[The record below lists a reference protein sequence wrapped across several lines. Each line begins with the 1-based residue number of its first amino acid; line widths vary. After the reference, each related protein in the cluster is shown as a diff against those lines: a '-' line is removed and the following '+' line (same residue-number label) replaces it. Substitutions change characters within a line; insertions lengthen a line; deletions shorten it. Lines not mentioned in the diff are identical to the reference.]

1 MKVLLDT
8 HILIWAVF
16 DSGRLS
22 REVVG
27 LIKAMEN
34 DLLFSAASLWEVAI
48 KTGLAR
54 DGFSVDVRRLRDR
67 LLSRGYGEL
76 NVLGTHSY
84 ALAGLPP
91 IHKDPFD
98 RMLVAQA
105 IAEQVLLVTA
115 DPVVARYPGPIR
127 KV

>member
-1 MKVLLDT
+1 MKLLLDT
-8 HILIWAVF
+8 HILIWAVL
-16 DSGRLS
+16 DSSRLS
-22 REVVG
+22 REVVE

-54 DGFSVDVRRLRDR
+54 DDFDVDVKVLRDE
-67 LLSRGYGEL
+67 LLSRRFGEL

-105 IAEQVLLVTA
+105 VTEGVLLVTA
-115 DPVVARYPGPIR
+115 DPIVARYPGPIR

>member
-1 MKVLLDT
+1 MKLLLDT
-8 HILIWAVF
+8 HILIWAVH
-16 DSGRLS
+16 DPDRLS
-22 REVVG
+22 PEVEG
-27 LIKAMEN
+27 LIRAMQN

-54 DGFSVDVRRLRDR
+54 DDFDVDVKVLRDG
-67 LLSRGYGEL
+67 LLSRGYEEL

-105 IAEQVLLVTA
+105 IAEQVLLVTG
-115 DPVVARYPGPIR
+115 DPIVARYPGPIR